1 MGGLLTLAGLILW
14 VTSRQREGRG
24 MNETAS
30 SLAAHAA
37 RMGELTARVQQNTT
51 AMNAA
56 IAEHRDTTPVLR
68 EDMALREE
76 FGRYL
81 RELRDLMSAADA
93 PLISSGTGKATL
105 M

>member
-1 MGGLLTLAGLILW
+1 
-14 VTSRQREGRG
+14 

-37 RMGELTARVQQNTT
+37 RMDELTARVQQNTT

-56 IAEHRDTTPVLR
+56 IAEHRDTTP
-68 EDMALREE
+68 MLREE

-93 PLISSGTGKATL
+93 PLVSGGTGKTIL
-105 M
+105 GLRHH